1 MLKAKKM
8 IKLMIFQKIYGQIMK
23 TRQQFKLFQRKIQK
37 KNKMIKFLIFLVI
50 KQILK
55 NIFKTMSLLKFYLN

>member
-1 MLKAKKM
+1 MT
-8 IKLMIFQKIYGQIMK
+8 KLMIFQKIYGQIMK

>member
-1 MLKAKKM
+1 M

>member
-1 MLKAKKM
+1 M

-55 NIFKTMSLLKFYLN
+55 NIFKTMSLLKF

>member
-1 MLKAKKM
+1 M
-8 IKLMIFQKIYGQIMK
+8 IKSMIFQKIYGQIMK

>member
-55 NIFKTMSLLKFYLN
+55 NIFKTMSLLKF

>member
-1 MLKAKKM
+1 VLKAKKM

>member
-1 MLKAKKM
+1 VLKAKKM

-55 NIFKTMSLLKFYLN
+55 NIFKTMSLLKF